1 MLNGNEYKS
10 RIMKGEYLAELLKRK
25 KAGDYIYE
33 AGATSYSIRKVKIL
47 FINEDGALMKYVDG
61 NTFYAQGSWK
71 YFETKE
77 EAVQHAIDLCEE
89 SIQKAQYEIEKL
101 KKL

>member
-1 MLNGNEYKS
+1 
-10 RIMKGEYLAELLKRK
+10 MKGEYLAELLKRK
-25 KAGDYIYE
+25 KEGDYIYE
-33 AGATSYSIRKVKIL
+33 AGATSYSIRKIKIL
-47 FINEDGALMKYVDG
+47 FKQENGALMKYVNG
-61 NTFYAQGSWK
+61 NTFYAQGFWVDYS
-71 YFETKE
+71 TKE